1 MRWNAAAVYFTSVSA
16 FVAAWWL
23 LSLSTLPVFLPSPL
37 LTLESAIELTRSL
50 ELPKAIGISLFR
62 ILSGWLL
69 GALVGVPL
77 GLLMGRIPLVRQAAT
92 PYVEF
97 FRFIPPIAFV
107 TLFLIWFGTGEQSKI
122 LLIFY
127 TSVFIIVVN
136 TMSGVMN
143 VKPGSIRA
151 ALCLGATNRQILWRV
166 ILPETVPYVVTGMRL
181 AMGNSFMT
189 IVAAEMLAADS
200 GIGFIMWTSRGF
212 MLTDQI
218 FVALIA
224 LGLMGFAADW
234 FFRLAASQ
242 LLRRYRVFR

>member
-1 MRWNAAAVYFTSVSA
+1 MRWNAAAVYLISVSA
-16 FVAAWWL
+16 FIIAWWL

-37 LTLESAIELTRSL
+37 LTVEAAIELTRSL

-127 TSVFIIVVN
+127 TSVFIVVVN

-143 VKPGSIRA
+143 VRPGSIRA

-166 ILPETVPYVVTGMRL
+166 ILPETVPHVVTGMRL

-234 FFRLAASQ
+234 FFRFAASK